1 MIYLFLLL
9 SIFYLYNN
17 IHLIFNKLL
26 ILMGYKISLF
36 DIEKLPSKLII
47 IGSHTTIYDFFIG
60 ILFYYV
66 YLHKRYSTYV
76 FMKKS
81 FEVICNPIMIL
92 FDKKFKLISVDTDK
106 KKEGLTSQICNK
118 LKDEDNYIIFISPEG
133 TRKCTENIRS
143 GYWYIAK
150 NLNIDIMYLGIDYSL
165 KTIVME
171 EYRKPFESWDE
182 EKEYFIK
189 YCKKYIPLYP
199 ERCFWTKDYYSGES

>member
-1 MIYLFLLL
+1 
-9 SIFYLYNN
+9 
-17 IHLIFNKLL
+17 
-26 ILMGYKISLF
+26 MGYKITVF

-60 ILFYYV
+60 LLFYYV

-81 FEVICNPIMIL
+81 FEIICNPIMMFL
-92 FDKKFKLISVDTDK
+92 DKKFKLISVNNDK
-106 KKEGLTSQICNK
+106 KKEGLTTKICNT
-118 LKDEDNYIIFISPEG
+118 LKNEDNYIIFISPEG

-171 EYRKPFESWDE
+171 EYRKPFETLDE

-189 YCKKYIPLYP
+189 YCKKYTPLFP
-199 ERCFWTKDYYSGES
+199 ERCFWTKDYYSQKI